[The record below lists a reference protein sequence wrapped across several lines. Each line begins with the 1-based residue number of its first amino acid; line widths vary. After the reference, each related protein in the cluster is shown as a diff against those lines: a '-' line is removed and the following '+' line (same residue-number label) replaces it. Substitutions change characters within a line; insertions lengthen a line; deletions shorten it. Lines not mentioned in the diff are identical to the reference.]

1 MKKVR
6 DLMSTDVDTVSRDQ
20 TAEDAALRMRFLDHG
35 SVGVV
40 DRDRLVGVLT
50 DRDIVVR
57 VLAEGRAP
65 AEIRVEEI
73 MSSPPVTCAADAEIE
88 SAVEL
93 MTRHRIRRLPVM
105 DRHRKLVGW
114 LSLANLLRSDDLQ
127 SGREILAGLFSPDAP
142 PSP

>member
-1 MKKVR
+1 
-6 DLMSTDVDTVSRDQ
+6 MSTEVDTVTRGQ

-40 DRDRLVGVLT
+40 DNDRLVGVLT

-57 VLAEGRAP
+57 VIAEGRSP
-65 AEIRVEEI
+65 SEVRVEEI
-73 MSSPPVTCAADAEIE
+73 MSSPPVTCAADAELG

-93 MTRHRIRRLPVM
+93 MARHRIRRLPVT

-114 LSLANLLRSDDLQ
+114 LSLANLLRGEDVQ
-127 SGREILAGLFSPDAP
+127 AGRTVLEGVYGLDENAAR
-142 PSP
+142 